1 MKKVVM
7 YTSDTCGYCH
17 MAKDFLKANNIE
29 FQEKNISESVEYRN
43 ELMAQGFMGVPVI
56 KVDEEVIE
64 GFDKKRLQE
73 LLLDK

>member
-1 MKKVVM
+1 M